1 MKKYLI
7 SILVIVITIG
17 IYSCKKENTNQPT
30 NNNDELMVKS
40 TKIIALIKQ
49 FDEKIKSTLK
59 TGERI
64 EVDSAV
70 WNMEALQNYTYANPD
85 TAVKDFVT
93 IKTNYLIDIDTYG
106 TVLLSDVQF
115 VYSQMATQL
124 LVDYNSIE
132 SDEKVVRY
140 ADVAL
145 DSIVGSTAYLSTTL
159 GFGFNW
165 IMGGYYWGFDEDDDW
180 LWGTLGQELGSP
192 PLGKCDGTQVGV
204 SDGSDEL
211 QWRLNNPLVVLNGNY
226 IFTNLETPWAKG
238 EDFQNEDFEP
248 RLYMG
253 WNYPENNCLTNDT
266 LTYYLLESHDIINTY
281 DYEGGL
287 RPPNKSF
294 ISLQIVDD
302 LKYLPNYMGQHYHL
316 YKVTYG
322 IITLLPPDQ

>member
-40 TKIIALIKQ
+40 NKIITLIKQ
-49 FDEKIKSTLK
+49 FDEKMKSTLK

-132 SDEKVVRY
+132 SDEKVVRF

-180 LWGTLGQELGSP
+180 LWGADYPSDP
-192 PLGKCDGTQVGV
+192 PPGKCDGTQVGV

-226 IFTNLETPWAKG
+226 IFTNLEPKETAGFDW
-238 EDFQNEDFEP
+238 NY
-248 RLYMG
+248 RLYVG

-266 LTYYLLESHDIINTY
+266 LTYYLLESHDIIHTY
-281 DYEGGL
+281 IDDGGL
-287 RPPNKSF
+287 RPAGKSF
-294 ISLQIVDD
+294 SNVEIIDELLMSSQGSAHFH
-302 LKYLPNYMGQHYHL
+302 NYE
-316 YKVTYG
+316 VTYG
-322 IITLLPPDQ
+322 VITLLPPHQ